1 MHVTFDTMNAVR
13 RLESKGY
20 TRQQAEEVVEVIK
33 DAQSELFTKKD
44 AEIMKKDLLISLGLM
59 IAAATSILGALIKF
73 F

>member
-1 MHVTFDTMNAVR
+1 MNAVR

-33 DAQSELFTKKD
+33 DAQNNLFTKQD
-44 AEIMKKDLLISLGLM
+44 AEILEKKIVISVGIM
-59 IAAATSILGALIKF
+59 IATAVGILGALIKF